1 MENFFY
7 DDRFCSDISDLMD
20 IFDIEEKDLKDLEDD
35 WSAKIEL
42 TELEP
47 IFKVDAKKLC
57 KLLCDCNEERL
68 GEDFDNRDE
77 EKLIKAISE
86 SCDFEKLKELLPKYY
101 YPTCKFKTITKQD
114 LIDYC
119 A

>member
-7 DDRFCSDISDLMD
+7 DDRFCGDLSYLMD
-20 IFDIEEKDLKDLEDD
+20 VFDIEEPKNLKDD
-35 WSAKIEL
+35 WTCEIEL

-57 KLLCDCNEERL
+57 QLLCNCNEERL
-68 GEDFDNRDE
+68 GEEFDSKDE
-77 EKLIKAISE
+77 ERLLKAITE

-101 YPTCKFKTITKQD
+101 YPQSKFKVVTKQD

>member
-7 DDRFCSDISDLMD
+7 DENFCSDLSDLMEV
-20 IFDIEEKDLKDLEDD
+20 FDIKEPKELKDG
-35 WSAKIEL
+35 WTCKVEL

-47 IFKVDAKKLC
+47 IFKINAEKLC
-57 KLLCDCNEERL
+57 QLLCDCNEERL

-77 EKLIKAISE
+77 ERVIKAIKE
-86 SCDFEKLKELLPKYY
+86 SCDFDKLKELLPKYY
-101 YPTCKFKTITKQD
+101 YPRSNFKVVTKQD

-119 A
+119 K